1 MKTGNKD
8 LGVYRLLTLLM
19 VIFIVAAVGGLGLVW
34 LRQEITHRA
43 EGIRTREGAVVDLK
57 RRLRSLDAK
66 VAIAQQPEFLKLSVA
81 ARELPLKAPA
91 ADRVVYL
98 EAGKAGSPDAVDR
111 PSGPIT
117 ISYDLALID
126 RPEGDVRQ

>member
-8 LGVYRLLTLLM
+8 LGAYRLLTLLM
-19 VIFIVAAVGGLGLVW
+19 VIFIVAAVGSLGLVW

-43 EGIRTREGAVVDLK
+43 EGIRTREGAVVDLN
-57 RRLRSLDAK
+57 RRLRALDAK
-66 VAIAQQPEFLKLSVA
+66 VAIAQQPEFLKLSMA
-81 ARELPLKAPA
+81 ARELPLAAPA

-98 EAGKAGSPDAVDR
+98 ESGKTDSPDAVDR
-111 PSGPIT
+111 PAGTIA

-126 RPEGDVRQ
+126 RPVGDARQ